1 MVLSSLLT
9 PAIDVFLPIA
19 KWTTVGVL
27 SALVLVGVLLYF
39 WKKDVFL
46 PYFKRAFFGVFVYLL
61 ALAVVF
67 FVLDIAY
74 HYSDAY
80 AEENWLD
87 KKALISYLLVP
98 LLVFSGVSLIS
109 VIAFSLVAKYKPEG
123 KKPTACIG
131 GGLVLLTL
139 IGALVCIA
147 VYYYKKIDGDGY
159 YNSDTATV
167 KQLALYIGALLTV
180 VTVIGLSLFDKSK
193 LRFTSRSLAYAGI
206 CVAMSFALSYIKLWD
221 MPNGGSVTLVS
232 LLPVMIYAY
241 AFGAKKGVFVGF
253 AYGVL
258 QATQDPWI
266 IHPAQFLLDYPIA
279 FSCVGLAG
287 LFGGSNV
294 AEEKPWLKFLLGGLL
309 AGAFR
314 YLCHLL
320 SGVFAF
326 EAYAEGVNPWVY
338 SLIYNSYVFVDLAF
352 VLIVGA
358 FVFSSKAFLK
368 QIQKGL

>member
-1 MVLSSLLT
+1 MVLCSLLT

-39 WKKDVFL
+39 LKKDAFSPFL
-46 PYFKRAFFGVFVYLL
+46 KRAVLGTAVYLL

-87 KKALISYLLVP
+87 KQALVAYLLVP
-98 LLVFSGVSLIS
+98 LLVFSGLSLLFM
-109 VIAFSLVAKYKPEG
+109 IAFSLVSKYKPEG
-123 KKPTACIG
+123 KKLTAIIG
-131 GGLVLLTL
+131 GGLVLLAL

-147 VYYYKKIDGDGY
+147 VYYNKKIDGDGY
-159 YNSDTATV
+159 YNSDTSTV
-167 KQLALYIGALLTV
+167 KQLALYIGALLTALSIV
-180 VTVIGLSLFDKSK
+180 GLSLFDKSK
-193 LRFTSRSLAYAGI
+193 LAFDSRSLAYAGV

-232 LLPVMIYAY
+232 LLPVMIYAF

-266 IHPAQFLLDYPIA
+266 IHPAQFLLDYPVA
-279 FSCVGLAG
+279 FSAVGLAG
-287 LFGGSNV
+287 LFNGNT
-294 AEEKPWLKFLLGGLL
+294 ENKPWLKFLFGGLV

-326 EAYAEGVNPWVY
+326 EAYAEGANPWVY
-338 SLIYNSYVFVDLAF
+338 SLIYNTYVFVDLAF

-368 QIQKGL
+368 QMQKGL